1 MSKSVQTNTLL
12 FAALFTERG
21 VLATLV
27 VVQVIATIL
36 AFAPSAAQ
44 DIWIRL
50 GVISLFLQL
59 IFLLS
64 LSWLFLLRFILQR
77 YSRFIQSVSLF
88 ISLLS
93 TTLLMSIAVLCFAG
107 SVIEVA
113 DPVVFILRNLLIVVL
128 VACLFVQFLTIYVEK
143 QLQTNA
149 LARAELDALQARIR
163 PHFLYNSLNTAA
175 ELTHYDPDAAEQA
188 ILALAALSQA
198 AMQVGKETG
207 LSDEITLTRQYLR
220 LESWRFAE
228 RLQVDWQLPDQLP
241 NITIPC
247 LTLQPLLE
255 NAVCHGVEPS
265 LTGAVIYVE
274 LHVSQRS
281 LVIIVENPV
290 SSSSQQTRPGNGM
303 ALDNIRQRLDLYYQG
318 HAKLTMT
325 VREGMYR
332 VKLVLPLD
340 VDYTQEQQ

>member
-1 MSKSVQTNTLL
+1 MSKSMQTNVL
-12 FAALFTERG
+12 FFVALFTERG

-36 AFAPSAAQ
+36 AFAPTAAQ

-59 IFLLS
+59 TFLLS
-64 LSWLFLLRFILQR
+64 LTWLFLLRFILKN
-77 YSRFIQSVSLF
+77 YSHFIQSLSLF
-88 ISLLS
+88 ASLFF
-93 TTLLMSIAVLCFAG
+93 TTLLMSLMLTGLAQSYIEIANPA
-107 SVIEVA
+107 A
-113 DPVVFILRNLLIVVL
+113 FIFRNLLIVLL
-128 VACLFVQFLTIYVEK
+128 VACLFIQFLTIYFEK
-143 QLQTNA
+143 QQQTNA

-198 AMQVGKETG
+198 AMQVGKETA

-228 RLQVDWQLPDQLP
+228 RLQVDWQLPEQLP

-318 HAKLTMT
+318 RAKLTMT
-325 VREGMYR
+325 VREGVYR